1 MKQLLKKF
9 ISFTLAFACVITMLP
24 TSAYAEFTTNSSVA
38 SGGGKKYNTLTNI
51 VNVGYRISLY
61 YTGKDDTTGKK
72 YMPNI
77 AYNSTG
83 SNPLM
88 LKYASQLST
97 ESYTASKNLD
107 ISKVSATYFRDL
119 AAKKSS
125 ILVLNSTGDNF
136 GTIYQLKP
144 TTDYK
149 NTKMTWDEV
158 DNKRICKKDS
168 SNSAYKWINKYTN
181 DALIKFQEKSWLGT
195 SKGASAIVDSSA
207 LDGIDKEFSKR
218 KLTAKR
224 ELVKAF
230 KPYTDT
236 DYYTKCLADL
246 NNVYIQIEPVAIFS
260 SKDFGYDKGFMATWS
275 EVRWACNKADKN
287 HKATERGCFS
297 WRTKPN
303 NDLEKSLVK
312 AVDKKVLKST
322 KPNNVSLTVN
332 YYTKS
337 YENSTNRSCA
347 AASILGTLYNTTV
360 WNKSTKL
367 TSGYNTCSGIAYYG
381 CSKDVEFSYENVEN
395 ISLLYT
401 GKLNESSM
409 NIEDG
414 KWSQANALAVLD
426 TQDKNTNSAMGA
438 LNRAELAG
446 AIYNASA
453 NSNATINAVTI
464 ATSTT
469 VNSLALTNYID
480 YANSQITKKYGTMY
494 TYTKGTNYDDK
505 KVTKARGTVGYSTK
519 SVTDG
524 YNLVAYYNYLID
536 NKKATVKNKDVA
548 KNYDKAVRDLVKSEG
563 KGLQASWQRSTVGN
577 GSEGLN
583 AGYTVDFKSI
593 KYNDGKTK
601 YTNMF
606 NIVENKVVKSA
617 YDGLKSSYG
626 IARVLEYP
634 YYETPS
640 SDKYTITT
648 VNKNQSD
655 NILASGNEKKAQVL
669 TRKSV
674 YATNIGKSI
683 TDNVLI
689 LGNKNSLATQA
700 YYLEGT
706 CYKGLL
712 GSATT
717 TMSELNKINAN
728 RKYALNVLVAAKIA
742 DATSYYTWSTYDFSK
757 NSFASHGNTSKT
769 YDITSNGLFPLGENG
784 QKGIKRVII
793 VPNPDNGKMAISQNE
808 LDSIVSRACQNAD
821 ESQSEKTI
829 LASIWKDLRATLKE
843 KANGKAYTGSVR
855 DHYNDLLDQYSDA
868 DMFKHNGSETA
879 AVGFYQD
886 DNVETDVDNSSETI
900 NDEGIDYRE
909 DEVDESAEAEE
920 EKDMASDKEEN
931 KSGKDEAED
940 ASVLA
945 QFNIKMSE
953 KDFISKLNEFFKSK
967 GVTKIQYDG
976 SKDIETIKVGDE
988 IKDVNVF
995 LASLASNAFITY
1007 AGDNYVEVFD
1017 TDNPLTELAKLF
1029 DSSYKEPTDSDDE
1042 DDDYYGEGGEITDSD
1057 DKNVGIKDDGEDIE
1071 DTIGKQD
1078 KSSQRGYTIIGVGYT
1093 GKRTKTQGIDLQS
1106 WELNYVY
1113 ADLQAALQAS
1123 NRNKIS
1129 DKDISY
1135 VTSGYVS
1142 THSDNSRNDLHSN
1155 AYLWSYTGNHDHCAD
1170 GHTSNTEETHNQP
1183 HAKMDSYAKVSY
1195 VPSASAWNNDNSLFS
1210 YNIIVSDE
1218 TRERDASVDTIK
1230 NSNYTY
1236 TVNKNKLHANEDN
1249 DETQNRYS
1257 LVLWSDE
1264 IMHDMWD
1271 DTNLKRGY
1279 NNTAVKW
1286 NTWSR
1291 ISKNFNHANDYKIH
1305 YFTVNTMREAA
1316 YFSYVYNLIRY
1327 ISGDEKVA
1335 SSIFNYNAQENI
1347 NQDLKKDSAITD
1359 FIKECLLMKTDN
1371 VPNLKVAHLS
1381 QSSDVAQKRS
1391 RVAKFNVPYYRG
1403 DGNARNYISEH
1414 IILNAYMQDDNDNI
1428 SQDSNGGVN
1437 ITYYNE
1443 YGQNEEI
1450 YHTFSPSNMSHSSSD
1465 AKKTIEWTQTVA
1477 TTLNVI
1483 EHEHCNDH
1491 KVTGYYWYCPG
1502 HSDGKHSWS
1511 CWGCCLA
1518 PYTTDLPDVPAVC
1531 FHNRTIRGVMPSV
1544 FLARTVD
1551 IDTGK
1556 LGKEES
1562 SDSYNLDYSET
1573 IYKYITESMQMGENN
1588 QKTGVIDTNGDMVN
1602 PDATVDTKMNDSI
1615 GHEAVSSSE
1624 AKGKNPESNSKIQ
1637 TNFRAAFFDAQST
1650 DKMNKTAFG
1659 FYPEVNMLAYEY
1671 GRGQKLKDYKGVTPY
1686 VVPVMGEV
1694 ARSAKGANLYFMT
1707 TKYNNYKGFVSKNG
1721 TEDTTLNLNHN
1732 DFSGST
1738 LSDSVASGTQA
1749 DALQKAQAKSS
1760 CNTDKTRE
1768 QVIYAGSDVTVTG
1781 DSNFSLNLYGYSLD
1795 LISPEDVITKE
1806 FADTKKYQTYTAAYT
1821 DVVADNSN
1829 IYLKWYETI
1838 NGTYKDIIAAVKA
1851 DSPIRTAD
1859 SNREIMNARYGE
1871 WSKEVTKLDNWTA
1884 DYTLN
1889 VHGNGY
1895 NSKFT
1900 DFSAT
1905 IGTLK
1910 TAQGKDATTS
1920 QTDVY
1925 SLHIKNGDIIK
1936 TDGSYVALINQIAMD
1951 YFGDEATDV
1960 SGTVTLTNGV
1970 QVAKLKH
1977 YDAAQELFEKSDLGS
1992 SVKNA
1997 IESSSDDFNKSGS
2010 CFSDGDSRGVS
2021 SIGSVKNWYDEEVR
2035 TIVVRR
2041 FKTEPLY
2048 FKGITASDKIDY
2060 NIAPDADTMT
2070 DNWKGRQ
2077 ADWYLNLYFKA
2088 DKDNATDEYKLDA
2101 FGTTASTL
2109 ISGANRKFQIV
2120 KDLYVDNASFI
2131 VPSATTDTMGW

>member
-1 MKQLLKKF
+1 MKQLLKK
-9 ISFTLAFACVITMLP
+9 IVSFTLAIACVITMLP
-24 TSAYAEFTTNSSVA
+24 TSAYAEFNTDSTVA
-38 SGGGKKYNTLTNI
+38 SGSGKKYNTLTNI

-83 SNPLM
+83 NPLM
-88 LKYASQLST
+88 LKYSSLLST

-107 ISKVSATYFRDL
+107 IKKVSATYFRDL

-125 ILVLNSTGDNF
+125 ILVLNSTGDKF

-158 DNKRICKKDS
+158 DDKRICKKDS
-168 SNSAYKWINKYTN
+168 SNAVYKWINKYTN
-181 DALIKFQEKSWLGT
+181 NALSKFQSKSWLGT
-195 SKGASAIVDSSA
+195 RNGASAIVDSTA

-246 NNVYIQIEPVAIFS
+246 SNVYIQIEPVAIFS

-275 EVRWACNKADKN
+275 EVRWACNKADRK

-312 AVDKKVLKST
+312 EVNKKVLKS
-322 KPNNVSLTVN
+322 KNPKDVSLTVN

-337 YENSTNRSCA
+337 YDNSTNRSCA

-381 CSKDVEFSYENVEN
+381 CSDTPDKLPYENVES

-426 TQDKNTNSAMGA
+426 TRRGNNVYQVMGRV
-438 LNRAELAG
+438 NP
-446 AIYNASA
+446 IYR
-453 NSNATINAVTI
+453 ATINGTQDAQ
-464 ATSTT
+464 TSM
-469 VNSLALTNYID
+469 ALTEYID
-480 YANSQITKKYGTMY
+480 YANAQITKKYGKMY
-494 TYTKGTNYDDK
+494 TYTKGTNYEDK

-519 SVTDG
+519 SMTDG
-524 YNLVAYYNYLID
+524 YNLVAYYNYLIN

-548 KNYDKAVRDLVKSEG
+548 KNYDKAVRDLVKNDG

-583 AGYTVDFKSI
+583 AGYTVNFKGI

-617 YDGLKSSYG
+617 YKGLKSSYG

-634 YYETPS
+634 YYATPS
-640 SDKYTITT
+640 SDNYTITA
-648 VNKNQSD
+648 VNENQSD
-655 NILASGNEKKAQVL
+655 NILASGNEKKAYVL

-674 YATNIGKSI
+674 YAANIGKSI

-712 GSATT
+712 GSSTT

-757 NSFASHGNTSKT
+757 NNFASHGNTSKT

-793 VPNPDNGKMAISQNE
+793 VPNTDNDKMAISQNE
-808 LDSIVSRACQNAD
+808 LDSIVSRACQSAD

-829 LASIWKDLRATLKE
+829 LASIWRDLRATLEE
-843 KANGKAYTGSVR
+843 KANSKAYTGSVR
-855 DHYNDLLDQYSDA
+855 DHYNNLLDQYSDA

-886 DNVETDVDNSSETI
+886 DNVENDVDNSSETI
-900 NDEGIDYRE
+900 NDEGIDYKE

-931 KSGKDEAED
+931 KSGTDEAED

-945 QFNIKMSE
+945 QFDIKMSE
-953 KDFISKLNEFFKSK
+953 KDFISKMNEFFKSK
-967 GVTKIQYDG
+967 GVTQVVYDG
-976 SKDIETIKVGDE
+976 KNDLVTWKIGTELKDADLL
-988 IKDVNVF
+988 F
-995 LASLASNAFITY
+995 ASLASNAVNTFKGTE
-1007 AGDNYVEVFD
+1007 YVNVFD

-1029 DSSYKEPTDSDDE
+1029 DSSYKEPTDSNE
-1042 DDDYYGEGGEITDSD
+1042 EEDDYYGEGEEITDSD
-1057 DKNVGIKDDGEDIE
+1057 NKDVGIKDDGEDIE

-1129 DKDISY
+1129 DKDIGY
-1135 VTSGYVS
+1135 VTSGYAS
-1142 THSDNSRNDLHSN
+1142 THSDDSRNDLHSN

-1170 GHTSNTEETHNQP
+1170 GHTSKTEETHNQP
-1183 HAKMDSYAKVSY
+1183 HAKMSSYAKVSY
-1195 VPSASAWNNDNSLFS
+1195 VPSAAAWDKDDDLFT
-1210 YNIIVSDE
+1210 YNVIVSDE
-1218 TRERDASVDTIK
+1218 TRERNASVDTIE

-1236 TVNKNKLHANEDN
+1236 TVNKNKLHADEDD

-1271 DTNLKRGY
+1271 NTNLNRGY

-1291 ISKNFNHANDYKIH
+1291 ISKNFNHAKDYKTH

-1335 SSIFNYNAQENI
+1335 SSIYNYNAIENQ
-1347 NQDLKKDSAITD
+1347 NKDLKGDKAIID
-1359 FIKECLLMKTDN
+1359 FVRDCLLMKTDN
-1371 VPNLKVAHLS
+1371 VPNLKIAHLS
-1381 QSSDVAQKRS
+1381 QSSDVAQKRN
-1391 RVAKFNVPYYRG
+1391 RKAKFNVPYYSG

-1414 IILNAYMQDDNDNI
+1414 IVLNAYMQDDNDNI
-1428 SQDSNGGVN
+1428 SQDSNGGVD
-1437 ITYYNE
+1437 ITYYNK
-1443 YGQNEEI
+1443 YGQNGEI

-1465 AKKTIEWTQTVA
+1465 AKKTIEWKQTVA
-1477 TTLNVI
+1477 TTLNI
-1483 EHEHCNDH
+1483 IDHEHCDDH

-1502 HSDGKHSWS
+1502 HSSGRYSWS

-1531 FHNRTIRGVMPSV
+1531 FHNRTIRGVMPAV
-1544 FLARTVD
+1544 FAIRTVD

-1556 LGKEES
+1556 LGEEES
-1562 SDSYNLDYSET
+1562 SDSYNLDYGET
-1573 IYKYITESMQMGENN
+1573 IYKYITESMEMGENN
-1588 QKTGVIDTNGDMVN
+1588 QKTGVIDTNGDMIN

-1615 GHEAVSSSE
+1615 GHEAVSSEKAQGGNS
-1624 AKGKNPESNSKIQ
+1624 ESNSKIE
-1637 TNFRAAFFDAQST
+1637 TNFHTAFFDAQST

-1671 GRGQKLKDYKGVTPY
+1671 GRGQKLSGYKGVTPY
-1686 VVPVMGEV
+1686 VVPVMGEI

-1707 TKYNNYKGFVSKNG
+1707 TKQNSYKGFVSKNG
-1721 TEDTTLNLNHN
+1721 SEDTTLNQSQN

-1749 DALQKAQAKSS
+1749 DALQKAQATSS
-1760 CNTDKTRE
+1760 CNTDKSKE

-1795 LISPEDVITKE
+1795 LINKDDVITKSL
-1806 FADTKKYQTYTAAYT
+1806 DTTEEYTTYTDAYT

-1829 IYLKWYETI
+1829 IYQKWYEVI

-1859 SNREIMNARYGE
+1859 SNRDIMNARYNE
-1871 WSKEVTKLDNWTA
+1871 WSKEVTKIDNWTA

-1900 DFSAT
+1900 NFSAT

-1910 TAQGKDATTS
+1910 TAQGKEATTS

-1936 TDGSYVALINQIAMD
+1936 TDGSYVAMINQIAMD

-1977 YDAAQELFEKSDLGS
+1977 YDAAQELFEKSDIGS

-2070 DNWKGRQ
+2070 EDWKGRQ
-2077 ADWYLNLYFKA
+2077 ADWYLNLYYKA
-2088 DKDNATDEYKLDA
+2088 DKVDE

-2109 ISGANRKFQIV
+2109 ISGANRKFQVIRE
-2120 KDLYVDNASFI
+2120 LYVDNASFI
-2131 VPSATTDTMGW
+2131 VPSATTDNMGW

>member
-1 MKQLLKKF
+1 MQKLKKLLSM
-9 ISFTLAFACVITMLP
+9 ILVIACVITMIP
-24 TSAYAEFTTNSSVA
+24 QTAFAEFTTDSSTT
-38 SGGGKKYNTLTNI
+38 SGSGKKYNTKTNI

-61 YTGKDDTTGKK
+61 YAGKDEKTGKK
-72 YMPNI
+72 YMPAL
-77 AYNSTG
+77 AYNASGDPIMFRTWDYFTTANYTSTK
-83 SNPLM
+83 N
-88 LKYASQLST
+88 
-97 ESYTASKNLD
+97 EETA
-107 ISKVSATYFRDL
+107 KVPVAYFRDL

-125 ILVLNSTGDNF
+125 ILVLNGTGDSF
-136 GTIYQLKP
+136 GSIYQLKP
-144 TTDYK
+144 TSDYGK
-149 NTKMTWDEV
+149 TKMTWDEV
-158 DNKRICKKDS
+158 ESNRICKKDS
-168 SNSAYKWINKYTN
+168 DNAVYKWINKYTGK
-181 DALIKFQEKSWLGT
+181 ALSEFQSKSWLGT
-195 SKGASAIVDSSA
+195 KQGASSIVDANA
-207 LDGIDKEFSKR
+207 LDGIDKEFSER

-224 ELVKAF
+224 ELIKAF
-230 KPYTDT
+230 KNYTT
-236 DYYTKCLADL
+236 DGYYNLCVNDP

-260 SKDFGYDKGFMATWS
+260 SKDFGYEKGFMATWA
-275 EVRWACNKADKN
+275 EVRLACAG
-287 HKATERGCFS
+287 ATSKEATQRGCFS
-297 WRTKPN
+297 WRSKPN
-303 NDLEKSLVK
+303 YDLGKSLIKGVK
-312 AVDKKVLKST
+312 TKTLTSNKPKKTTKKVT
-322 KPNNVSLTVN
+322 F
-332 YYTKS
+332 YTTS

-347 AASILGTLYNTTV
+347 AASILGTLYNKTAFG
-360 WNKSTKL
+360 KSTQL
-367 TSGYNTCSGIAYYG
+367 TKGFSSCSGVAYYG
-381 CSKDVEFSYENVEN
+381 CSDIVDFTYENVES

-401 GKLNESSM
+401 GKLNEDSM

-414 KWSQANALAVLD
+414 TWSQANALATFDVEHSLPT
-426 TQDKNTNSAMGA
+426 TQRLFGEKKKDDLT
-438 LNRAELAG
+438 LAK
-446 AIYNASA
+446 
-453 NSNATINAVTI
+453 
-464 ATSTT
+464 
-469 VNSLALTNYID
+469 YID
-480 YANSQITKKYGTMY
+480 YTNQEVLKKYGQIY
-494 TYTKGTNYDDK
+494 TYAKGTDYK
-505 KVTKARGTVGYSTK
+505 AEKTKSSGSVGYSTQSK
-519 SVTDG
+519 TDG
-524 YNLVAYYNYLID
+524 YNLVAYYNYLVN
-536 NKKATVKNKDVA
+536 NKKATVKSSDLA
-548 KNYDKAVRDLVKSEG
+548 KGYDNAVR
-563 KGLQASWQRSTVGN
+563 GLINEKNGLLARWQRSVVGN
-577 GSEGLN
+577 GSTGLN
-583 AGYTVDFKSI
+583 AGYTVNFKSI
-593 KYNDGKTK
+593 ASNKYNS
-601 YTNMF
+601 MF
-606 NIVENKVVKSA
+606 NIIENQVVKPA
-617 YDGLKSSYG
+617 YQGLKATPSMG
-626 IARVLEYP
+626 RVMEYP
-634 YYETPS
+634 YYAVPS
-640 SDKYTITT
+640 SDAYATAK
-648 VNKNQSD
+648 VDKNKED
-655 NILASGNEKKAQVL
+655 NILSDADEKTAKVLVKTSMYTAAQ
-669 TRKSV
+669 
-674 YATNIGKSI
+674 GK
-683 TDNVLI
+683 DVANNVLI
-689 LGNKNSLATQA
+689 LGGKKSLATQA
-700 YYLEGT
+700 YYLEGVAF
-706 CYKGLL
+706 KGTL
-712 GSATT
+712 GSNLT
-717 TMSELNKINAN
+717 TMQKLNQIMVN

-742 DATSYYTWSTYDFSK
+742 DTTSYYIWSTYNFTKED
-757 NSFASHGNTSKT
+757 FASHGSKSKT
-769 YDITSNGLFPLGENG
+769 YDITSNGLFPLGEDG

-793 VPNPDNGKMAISQNE
+793 VPNQNGNRMALEERE
-808 LDSIVSRACQNAD
+808 LNRIVERNCKD
-821 ESQSEKTI
+821 ETLSEKET
-829 LASIWKDLRATLKE
+829 LQNIWKDLRQTLKD
-843 KANGKAYTGSVR
+843 KANTNKYTGSAKE
-855 DHYNDLLDQYSDA
+855 HMNDLLDQYSTL

-886 DNVETDVDNSSETI
+886 DNVKYNVDNSSEKI
-900 NDEGIDYRE
+900 EEEGSEYQE
-909 DEVDESAEAEE
+909 TEVDEEAEKQT
-920 EKDMASDKEEN
+920 EK
-931 KSGKDEAED
+931 ED
-940 ASVLA
+940 ASKTDSNEAGQQEADDISILK
-945 QFNIKMSE
+945 QYGINLSE
-953 KDFISKLNEFFKSK
+953 EEFFKKTDAYLKEK
-967 GVTKIQYDG
+967 GITKIVYVRPNSD
-976 SKDIETIKVGDE
+976 DMIEWKVGTSIDGAKAVITALE
-988 IKDVNVF
+988 VLV
-995 LASLASNAFITY
+995 SLSDSDAFSLYKGNEAVDLFT
-1007 AGDNYVEVFD
+1007 
-1017 TDNPLTELAKLF
+1017 TDNALTELAKIF
-1029 DSSYKEPTDSDDE
+1029 DPEYQEPSAVDKTQDE
-1042 DDDYYGEGGEITDSD
+1042 IVTEGEAITDDS
-1057 DKNVGIKDDGEDIE
+1057 KEEGEPDTGKDIE
-1071 DTIGKQD
+1071 DTIGEQTKNT
-1078 KSSQRGYTIIGVGYT
+1078 QRGYTIIGVGYT

-1129 DKDISY
+1129 DKDIGY
-1135 VTSGYVS
+1135 VTSGYAS

-1195 VPSASAWNNDNSLFS
+1195 VPSAAAWDNDDDLFT
-1210 YNIIVSDE
+1210 YNVIVSDE
-1218 TRERDASVDTIK
+1218 TKERDASVDTIK

-1236 TVNKNKLHANEDN
+1236 TVNKNKLHADEDD

-1271 DTNLKRGY
+1271 NTNLNRGY
-1279 NNTAVKW
+1279 NNTIVKW

-1291 ISKNFNHANDYKIH
+1291 ISKNFNHAKDYKTH

-1335 SSIFNYNAQENI
+1335 SSIYNYNANENQ
-1347 NQDLKKDSAITD
+1347 NKDLKGDKAITD
-1359 FIKECLLMKTDN
+1359 FVRDCLLMKTDN

-1414 IILNAYMQDDNDNI
+1414 IVLNAYMQDDNDNI
-1428 SQDSNGGVN
+1428 LQDSNGGVDIN
-1437 ITYYNE
+1437 YYNK
-1443 YGQNEEI
+1443 YGQNGEI

-1477 TTLNVI
+1477 TTLNI
-1483 EHEHCNDH
+1483 IDHEHCDDH

-1502 HSDGKHSWS
+1502 HSNGKSSWS

-1531 FHNRTIRGVMPSV
+1531 FHNRTIRGVMPAV
-1544 FLARTVD
+1544 FAIRTVD

-1556 LGKEES
+1556 LGEEES

-1573 IYKYITESMQMGENN
+1573 IYKYITESMEMGENN
-1588 QKTGVIDTNGDMVN
+1588 QKTGVIDTNGDMIN

-1615 GHEAVSSSE
+1615 GHEAVSSEKAQGGNS
-1624 AKGKNPESNSKIQ
+1624 ESNSKIE
-1637 TNFRAAFFDAQST
+1637 TNFCSAFFDAQST

-1671 GRGQKLKDYKGVTPY
+1671 GRGQKLSGYKGVTPY

-1707 TKYNNYKGFVSKNG
+1707 TKQNSYKGFVSKNG
-1721 TEDTTLNLNHN
+1721 SEDTTLNQSQN

-1749 DALQKAQAKSS
+1749 DALQKAQKDSS
-1760 CNTDKTRE
+1760 CNTDKTKE

-1781 DSNFSLNLYGYSLD
+1781 NSNFSLNLYGYSLD
-1795 LISPEDVITKE
+1795 LINKDDVITKS
-1806 FADTKKYQTYTAAYT
+1806 FATTNKYTTYTDAYT
-1821 DVVADNSN
+1821 DVVTDNSN
-1829 IYLKWYETI
+1829 IYQKWYEVI

-1859 SNREIMNARYGE
+1859 SNRDIMNTRYNE
-1871 WSKEVTKLDNWTA
+1871 WSKEVTKIDNWTA

-1900 DFSAT
+1900 NFSAT

-1910 TAQGKDATTS
+1910 TAQGKEATTS

-1936 TDGSYVALINQIAMD
+1936 TDGSYVAMINQIAMD
-1951 YFGDEATDV
+1951 YFGDEATNV

-1970 QVAKLKH
+1970 KVAKLKH
-1977 YDAAQELFEKSDLGS
+1977 YDAAQELFEKSDIGS

-2070 DNWKGRQ
+2070 ENWKGRQ
-2077 ADWYLNLYFKA
+2077 ADWYLNLYYKA
-2088 DKDNATDEYKLDA
+2088 DDKVDE

-2109 ISGANRKFQIV
+2109 ISGANRKFQVIR
-2120 KDLYVDNASFI
+2120 DLYVDNASFI

>member
-1 MKQLLKKF
+1 MQKLKKLLSM
-9 ISFTLAFACVITMLP
+9 ILVIACVITMIP
-24 TSAYAEFTTNSSVA
+24 QTAFAEFTTDSSTT
-38 SGGGKKYNTLTNI
+38 SGSGKKYNTKTNI

-61 YTGKDDTTGKK
+61 YAGKDEKTGKK
-72 YMPNI
+72 YMPAL
-77 AYNSTG
+77 AYNASGDPIMFRTWDYFTTANYTST
-83 SNPLM
+83 
-88 LKYASQLST
+88 
-97 ESYTASKNLD
+97 KNEEAA
-107 ISKVSATYFRDL
+107 KVPVAYFRDL

-125 ILVLNSTGDNF
+125 ILVLNGTGDRF
-136 GTIYQLKP
+136 GSIYQLKP
-144 TTDYK
+144 TSDYGK
-149 NTKMTWDEV
+149 TKMTWDEV
-158 DNKRICKKDS
+158 ESNRICKKDS
-168 SNSAYKWINKYTN
+168 DNAVYKWINKYTGK
-181 DALIKFQEKSWLGT
+181 ALSEFQSKSWLGT
-195 SKGASAIVDSSA
+195 KQGASSIVDAKA
-207 LDGIDKEFSKR
+207 LDGIDKEFSER

-224 ELVKAF
+224 ELIKAF
-230 KPYTDT
+230 KNYTT
-236 DYYTKCLADL
+236 DGYYNLCVNDP

-260 SKDFGYDKGFMATWS
+260 SKDFGYEKGFMATWA
-275 EVRWACNKADKN
+275 EVRLACAG
-287 HKATERGCFS
+287 ATSKEATQRGCFS
-297 WRTKPN
+297 WRSKPN
-303 NDLEKSLVK
+303 YDLGKSLIKGVK
-312 AVDKKVLKST
+312 TKTLTSNKPKKTTKKVT
-322 KPNNVSLTVN
+322 F
-332 YYTKS
+332 YTTS

-347 AASILGTLYNTTV
+347 AASILGTLYNKTAFG
-360 WNKSTKL
+360 KSTQL
-367 TSGYNTCSGIAYYG
+367 TKGFSSCSGVAYYG
-381 CSKDVEFSYENVEN
+381 CSYTPDILSFEDVESV
-395 ISLLYT
+395 SLLYT

-414 KWSQANALAVLD
+414 KWSQANALAEFDLRKATTNITKEFGNRN
-426 TQDKNTNSAMGA
+426 TQNIDLSK
-438 LNRAELAG
+438 
-446 AIYNASA
+446 
-453 NSNATINAVTI
+453 
-464 ATSTT
+464 
-469 VNSLALTNYID
+469 YID
-480 YANSQITKKYGTMY
+480 YTNQEITKKFGTIY
-494 TYTKGTNYDDK
+494 TYSKSNDYK
-505 KVTKARGTVGYSTK
+505 KAVTKARGSVGYSTK
-519 SVTDG
+519 SVTNG
-524 YNLVAYYNYLID
+524 YNLVGYYNYLID
-536 NKKATVKNKDVA
+536 NKKATVKNSVLA
-548 KNYDKAVRDLVKSEG
+548 ENYDKAVTNLVKGDG
-563 KGLQASWQRSTVGN
+563 KNLKADWQRSAVGN
-577 GSEGLN
+577 GSDGLN
-583 AGYTVDFKSI
+583 AGYTVDFKAI
-593 KYNDGKTK
+593 KYSNGKEK
-601 YTNMF
+601 YTNMY
-606 NIVENKVVKSA
+606 NIIKNKIVKPTYKNTKA
-617 YDGLKSSYG
+617 TYG
-626 IARVLEYP
+626 ISRILEYP
-634 YYETPS
+634 YYATPS
-640 SDKYTITT
+640 SDAFATAD
-648 VNKNQSD
+648 VNKNQAD
-655 NILASGNEKKAQVL
+655 NILNDENQKTAKALVN
-669 TRKSV
+669 THIYTPSV
-674 YATNIGKSI
+674 GRNITN
-683 TDNVLI
+683 NVLL
-689 LGNKNSLATQA
+689 LGSNSNLATQA
-700 YYLEGT
+700 YYLQGAT
-706 CYKGLL
+706 FKGLL
-712 GSATT
+712 GSTTT
-717 TMSELNKINAN
+717 TMSHLSKINAN

-757 NSFASHGNTSKT
+757 NNFASHGNTSKT

-829 LASIWKDLRATLKE
+829 LASIWTDLRATLEE
-843 KANGKAYTGSVR
+843 KANSKAYTGSVR

-886 DNVETDVDNSSETI
+886 DNVKYNVDNSSEKI
-900 NDEGIDYRE
+900 EEEGSEYQE
-909 DEVDESAEAEE
+909 TEVDEEAEKQT
-920 EKDMASDKEEN
+920 EK
-931 KSGKDEAED
+931 ED
-940 ASVLA
+940 ASKTDSNEA
-945 QFNIKMSE
+945 GQQEADDINILKQYGINLSE
-953 KDFISKLNEFFKSK
+953 EEFFKKTDAYLKEK
-967 GVTKIQYDG
+967 GITKIVYVRPNSD
-976 SKDIETIKVGDE
+976 DMLEWKVGTNIDGAKAVIIALE
-988 IKDVNVF
+988 V
-995 LASLASNAFITY
+995 LASLSDSDAFSLYKGNEAVDLFT
-1007 AGDNYVEVFD
+1007 
-1017 TDNPLTELAKLF
+1017 TDNALTELAKIF
-1029 DSSYKEPTDSDDE
+1029 DPEYQEPSAVDKTQE
-1042 DDDYYGEGGEITDSD
+1042 EIVTEGEAITDDS
-1057 DKNVGIKDDGEDIE
+1057 KEEGEPDTGKDIE

-1129 DKDISY
+1129 DKDIGY
-1135 VTSGYVS
+1135 VTSGYAS
-1142 THSDNSRNDLHSN
+1142 THSDDSRNDLHSN

-1170 GHTSNTEETHNQP
+1170 GHTSKTEETHNQP
-1183 HAKMDSYAKVSY
+1183 HAKMSSYAKVSY
-1195 VPSASAWNNDNSLFS
+1195 VPSAAAWDKDDDLFT
-1210 YNIIVSDE
+1210 YNVIVSDE
-1218 TRERDASVDTIK
+1218 TRERNASVDTIE

-1236 TVNKNKLHANEDN
+1236 TVNKNKLHADEDD

-1271 DTNLKRGY
+1271 GTNLNRGY

-1291 ISKNFNHANDYKIH
+1291 ISKNFNHAKDYKTH

-1335 SSIFNYNAQENI
+1335 SSIYNYNAIENQ
-1347 NQDLKKDSAITD
+1347 NKDLKGDTAIID
-1359 FIKECLLMKTDN
+1359 FVKECLLMKTDN

-1414 IILNAYMQDDNDNI
+1414 IVLNAYMQDDNDNLK
-1428 SQDSNGGVN
+1428 QDSNGGVDIN
-1437 ITYYNE
+1437 YYNK
-1443 YGQNEEI
+1443 YGQNGEI

-1465 AKKTIEWTQTVA
+1465 AKKTIEWTQTVS
-1477 TTLNVI
+1477 TTLNI
-1483 EHEHCNDH
+1483 IDHEHCDDH

-1502 HSDGKHSWS
+1502 HSNGKSSWS

-1531 FHNRTIRGVMPSV
+1531 FHNRTIRGVMPAV
-1544 FLARTVD
+1544 FATRTVD

-1556 LGKEES
+1556 LGEEES
-1562 SDSYNLDYSET
+1562 SDSYNLDYGET
-1573 IYKYITESMQMGENN
+1573 IYKYITESMKMGENN
-1588 QKTGVIDTNGDMVN
+1588 QKTGVIDTNGDMIN
-1602 PDATVDTKMNDSI
+1602 QDATVDTKMNDSI
-1615 GHEAVSSSE
+1615 GHEAVSSAE
-1624 AKGKNPESNSKIQ
+1624 AKGANPESNSKIQ
-1637 TNFRAAFFDAQST
+1637 TNFRSAFFDAQST

-1671 GRGQKLKDYKGVTPY
+1671 GRGQKLSGYKGVTPY

-1707 TKYNNYKGFVSKNG
+1707 TKQNSYKGFVSKNG
-1721 TEDTTLNLNHN
+1721 SEDTTLNQSQN

-1760 CNTDKTRE
+1760 CNTDKSKE

-1795 LISPEDVITKE
+1795 LINKDDVITKSL
-1806 FADTKKYQTYTAAYT
+1806 DTTEKYTTYTDAYT

-1829 IYLKWYETI
+1829 IYQKWYEVI

-1859 SNREIMNARYGE
+1859 SNRDIMNTRYNE
-1871 WSKEVTKLDNWTA
+1871 WSKEVTKIDNWTA

-1900 DFSAT
+1900 NFSAT

-1910 TAQGKDATTS
+1910 NAQGKEATTS

-1936 TDGSYVALINQIAMD
+1936 TDGSYVAMINQIAMD

-1977 YDAAQELFEKSDLGS
+1977 YDAAQELFEKSDIGS

-2070 DNWKGRQ
+2070 ENWKGRQ
-2077 ADWYLNLYFKA
+2077 ADWYLNLYYKA
-2088 DKDNATDEYKLDA
+2088 DKVDE

-2109 ISGANRKFQIV
+2109 ISGANRKFQVIR
-2120 KDLYVDNASFI
+2120 DLYVDNASFI
-2131 VPSATTDTMGW
+2131 VPSATTDNMGW